1 MRAYQAKRL
10 RIESGESV
18 FHGGSRKMRAIT
30 VIGTICAALAL
41 GACANDTLVGGLAPQ
56 PTTAALPPK
65 PAVDPACA
73 TLAARIDGLRKDGV
87 VDRVEA
93 AAKGKGSTVKVKRES
108 LTQIAELEKA
118 NLEFQAKCSTV
129 PRAAVAPAK
138 AAAVTPTSEEAKAEA
153 LVAKATA
160 ESTRTAAV
168 SKTKAPAVAT
178 KAQ

>member
-1 MRAYQAKRL
+1 
-10 RIESGESV
+10 
-18 FHGGSRKMRAIT
+18 MRAIT
-30 VIGTICAALAL
+30 VIGTICATLAL

-87 VDRVEA
+87 VERVEA
-93 AAKGKGSTVKVKRES
+93 AAKGKGSTVKVKRDS
-108 LTQIAELEKA
+108 LAQIAELEKA

-129 PRAAVAPAK
+129 PRAAAVPAAKTAAAASPAK
-138 AAAVTPTSEEAKAEA
+138 TAAAGPASDEAKAEA
-153 LVAKATA
+153 LMAKATA
-160 ESTRTAAV
+160 ESARTASTA
-168 SKTKAPAVAT
+168 KTKASAAVAA